1 MINSGTDI
9 QSLAYNFVQADRASQ
24 DQYFSSRK
32 SSYQARLKAY
42 NSISEK
48 VNALQTTL
56 TELSKNKQFEAFK
69 VTQSAEGYAK
79 ITAGA
84 NTASGQYQISIDKLA
99 TAHQVA
105 LDFTSETELMPTSGS
120 LTLGVG
126 VDSFSLDMSSLKA
139 DATLSDLRDAI
150 NNA

>member
-56 TELSKNKQFEAFK
+56 TDLSKNEHFVGFK
-69 VTQSAEGYAK
+69 LTQSAEGYAN
-79 ITAGA
+79 ITAGS
-84 NTASGQYQISIDKLA
+84 NTASGRYPLSIVRLP

-105 LDFTSETELMPTSGS
+105 LDFASETAELLRSGT
-120 LTLGVG
+120 LTQG
-126 VDSFSLDMSSLKA
+126 
-139 DATLSDLRDAI
+139 
-150 NNA
+150 